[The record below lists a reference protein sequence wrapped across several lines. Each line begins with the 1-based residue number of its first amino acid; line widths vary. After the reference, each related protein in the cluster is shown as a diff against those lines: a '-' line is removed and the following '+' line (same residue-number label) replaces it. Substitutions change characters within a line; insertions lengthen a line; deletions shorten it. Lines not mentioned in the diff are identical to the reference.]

1 MRTTPTLRIV
11 PRLLSAFAIAIMV
24 AACGGG
30 GDDGDDGNGGNG
42 ITDDPA
48 PPMPTTVIFNVGTKD
63 SASLTLTADGISIA
77 YPLLGYNGTWNRTAQ
92 AWTLSGRTGV
102 NSGAALFGSFQV
114 ASVTPVSWTGGSPPT
129 SGKLEFITPA
139 GNSFFL
145 PELVQATF
153 DTSTPPVLLTYGTS
167 TSRYDWDAYL
177 SLWPDDTQPRE
188 WRLASFGGTASFLVA
203 DRTQLILELMAYVNA
218 NDTRIS
224 SAGAAGLVTSCSARP
239 GAATG
244 TRTIA
249 LANPDG
255 ELNPGDA
262 LVVTYTNCWVDDQTD
277 NIDVLYNG
285 SIALNGYIENKTPF
299 STGFDEF
306 RFNSFSEQET
316 ETVGPVVNVDPLAV
330 VTTGTM
336 TLFVTAP

>member
-1 MRTTPTLRIV
+1 MRIAPTLRIA

-30 GDDGDDGNGGNG
+30 GDSDGGGG
-42 ITDDPA
+42 GVDITDDPA
-48 PPMPTTVIFNVGTKD
+48 PPMPTTVTFNVGTKD
-63 SASLTLTADGISIA
+63 SARLTLTADGISIA
-77 YPLLGYNGTWNRTAQ
+77 YPLLAYNGTWNRTAQ

-102 NSGAALFGSFQV
+102 DSGPALFGAFQV
-114 ASVTPVSWTGGSPPT
+114 ASVVPVSWTGDSPPT

-145 PELVQATF
+145 PQLVQATF
-153 DTSTPPVLLTYGTS
+153 DTGTPPVLLTYGPS
-167 TSRYDWDAYL
+167 TIRYDWDAYL

-188 WRLASFGGTASFLVA
+188 WRLASFGGTVSFLVA
-203 DRTQLILELMAYVNA
+203 DRTQLILDLMAYINA
-218 NDTRIS
+218 NDTRIA
-224 SAGAAGLVTSCSARP
+224 SAGAAGLVTDCSPRP

-244 TRTIA
+244 TRKIA

-255 ELNPGDA
+255 ELNPGDG
-262 LVVTYTNCWVDDQTD
+262 LVVTYTNCWVDDPTD
-277 NIDVLYNG
+277 NIDLLYNG
-285 SIALNGYIENKTPF
+285 SITLNGYIENKTPF

-306 RFNSFSEQET
+306 RFNSLSEQET
-316 ETVGPVVNVDPLAV
+316 ETVGSVVNVDPLPI

-336 TLFVTAP
+336 TLFVTP